1 MMKFLGHFWW
11 RYHGTGVYFEGVMDV
26 KGETFKEK
34 VNFKNKETKRTL
46 YLEPS
51 GCSLFP
57 SILSTRLPF
66 SQYFKVCWSR

>member
-1 MMKFLGHFWW
+1 MMKFLGHFWM
-11 RYHGTGVYFEGVMDV
+11 RYCRKEVYSEGVMDV

-34 VNFKNKETKRTL
+34 VNFYNTETKRTV

-57 SILSTRLPF
+57 SILSTKLPF
-66 SQYFKVCWSR
+66 SQHFKVCRLG